1 MKLSDTVK
9 RIYKKIISLSHIE
22 VLSDT
27 GWQEVT
33 SLNITQPQDM
43 IKVKCKNAEL
53 ICTKDHILIDQD
65 GNEVFAK
72 DSLGRKLKTK
82 DGMQEVLSI
91 ELAGKNCAYD

>member
-53 ICTKDHILIDQD
+53 I
-65 GNEVFAK
+65 
-72 DSLGRKLKTK
+72 
-82 DGMQEVLSI
+82 
-91 ELAGKNCAYD
+91 